1 LAISV
6 HLATAAMTWV
16 LHRTETQRMKS
27 WPCCWLILA
36 SLCVACLAGRCSAQ
50 SEFPDK
56 KTLLEQL
63 PPPQSLNLENLFK
76 KMDKRTLDAA
86 LAALEKQGFTRADI
100 KALLAK
106 PGFMEEVKSLP
117 PNSALVPPEMKN
129 RLQHMSEEQR
139 QSYLDGLKKYVDG
152 NDPNASRAPNSQNK
166 SDIPLMP
173 KPVVVGDAKN
183 KDDWSAQ
190 PPVGQDSNVP
200 PVKPNPEAL
209 EPQPPPNSALS
220 RGVMSWARRFDPSL
234 TESPALRKAIREL
247 GQHVGENDPRWQK
260 LSASAA
266 AMKERW
272 SKFGESL
279 HLERFAPKRGIP
291 WPQHWKGPSLPGWNL
306 QGNAERVLSAAQGK
320 KLVTAAGGASKSWQ
334 GVLAG
339 VVLGLLGVIL
349 WNVVLRNARRDDAAQ
364 ARFKLGPWPV
374 DPASVANREQLVR
387 AFEYLSLLWLGAA
400 ARNWNHEMIATQLGQ
415 KTKPEGN
422 AAPLLD
428 PVAQQHAAEALAAL
442 YERARYAPATEPLPD
457 EALRSARRD
466 LTFLAGL
473 PAS

>member
-1 LAISV
+1 
-6 HLATAAMTWV
+6 
-16 LHRTETQRMKS
+16 
-27 WPCCWLILA
+27 
-36 SLCVACLAGRCSAQ
+36 
-50 SEFPDK
+50 
-56 KTLLEQL
+56 
-63 PPPQSLNLENLFK
+63 
-76 KMDKRTLDAA
+76 
-86 LAALEKQGFTRADI
+86 
-100 KALLAK
+100 
-106 PGFMEEVKSLP
+106 
-117 PNSALVPPEMKN
+117 
-129 RLQHMSEEQR
+129 
-139 QSYLDGLKKYVDG
+139 
-152 NDPNASRAPNSQNK
+152 
-166 SDIPLMP
+166 
-173 KPVVVGDAKN
+173 
-183 KDDWSAQ
+183 
-190 PPVGQDSNVP
+190 
-200 PVKPNPEAL
+200 
-209 EPQPPPNSALS
+209 
-220 RGVMSWARRFDPSL
+220 
-234 TESPALRKAIREL
+234 
-247 GQHVGENDPRWQK
+247 
-260 LSASAA
+260 
-266 AMKERW
+266 
-272 SKFGESL
+272 
-279 HLERFAPKRGIP
+279 
-291 WPQHWKGPSLPGWNL
+291 L

-349 WNVVLRNARRDDAAQ
+349 WNVVLRNARRDVAAQ

-400 ARNWNHEMIATQLGQ
+400 ARNWNHEMIAAQLGQ